1 MTQIVIDTSF
11 GLIKLMFDNH
21 ELIRVEKAQSK
32 QSSGRIS
39 NDVLQPVID
48 CIEGRRDGLGIPVK
62 LKGSDFQLKVWE
74 AMRLVPC
81 GEVISYSELAKR
93 AGNVRATR
101 AAASACGRNPCAI
114 IVPCHR
120 IVRRDY
126 RLGGFFWGLEAK
138 KTLLQREGLRIQ
150 GDQIIDSYHP

>member
-11 GLIKLMFDNH
+11 GLITLMFDNH
-21 ELIRVEKAQSK
+21 ELVRVEQAQSK
-32 QSSGRIS
+32 QSIGRIS

-48 CIEGRRDGLGIPVK
+48 CIEGRRDGLGI
-62 LKGSDFQLKVWE
+62 QLKVWD
-74 AMRLVPC
+74 AMRLVPP

-101 AAASACGRNPCAI
+101 AAASACGQNPCAI

-120 IVRRDY
+120 VVRRDY
-126 RLGGFFWGLEAK
+126 RLGGFFWGMETK

-150 GDQIIDSYHP
+150 GDQIIDSHHP